1 MTLKEHV
8 ETELK
13 RIKYEITLGQSKNA
27 RNYLDGFGLTGL
39 TKKQKVLEKILKLL
53 KENYY

>member
-1 MTLKEHV
+1 MTLLDHV

-13 RIKYEITLGQSKNA
+13 RIKHEITLGKTKNA
-27 RNYLDGFGLTGL
+27 RNYLDGFGLAGL
-39 TKKQKVLEKILKLL
+39 TKKQEVLEKILKLL